1 MAGMECKGF
10 PVRRTAVAPAGPLRG
25 SGAQPQRGKGAEPL
39 KDVVF
44 DLKSLATKTRANFK
58 YAKYDSC

>member
-1 MAGMECKGF
+1 MGGRERGKKGVEMAGMECKGF

-44 DLKSLATKTRANFK
+44 DLKL
-58 YAKYDSC
+58 